1 MAGPSHPALKFHQHQ
16 LIGAIDQGQVVD
28 CAVAL
33 AAMMQRK
40 METVAAE
47 ATDLGITADDHI
59 KVGPEP
65 GDAAAQFGPAHHHS
79 RGSQD

>member
-1 MAGPSHPALKFHQHQ
+1 
-16 LIGAIDQGQVVD
+16 
-28 CAVAL
+28 
-33 AAMMQRK
+33 MQRK

-47 ATDLGITADDHI
+47 ATDFGITADDHI
-59 KVGPEP
+59 KIGSEP